1 MMKQSVMKAARVHE
15 PGKILIE
22 EVPIP
27 EPGPGEVLIKV
38 HRVGLC
44 GTDVGIKNG
53 YVSAKF
59 PVTLGHEF
67 SGTIAA
73 LGTRCRGGLKE
84 GEPVTAAGGWG
95 CGKCELCKTGRA
107 VYCRNRA
114 SLGRTV
120 AGCMAEFV
128 KVDQGVVYPLPP
140 SVSFDEGQ
148 NMLNI
153 ACVLRAFKKVPLQLG
168 KTVAVFGPGNAGLIM
183 LQVLK
188 MAGAYEAVMVGT
200 RNFRLEM
207 AKSFGATHAV
217 NVRRES
223 AVETI
228 TGWYPDGVDIV
239 AEAAGSTSALQDCF
253 GVLKSGGSMVVFGM
267 FGERMKEFDP
277 SFLYHKEPIIYGSK
291 GGAGSYQ
298 EAIQVLEEK
307 RLEIVSMITHRFP
320 LDETAEAFRTF
331 EEKVPD
337 ALRIV
342 IEPYS

>member
-1 MMKQSVMKAARVHE
+1 
-15 PGKILIE
+15 
-22 EVPIP
+22 
-27 EPGPGEVLIKV
+27 
-38 HRVGLC
+38 
-44 GTDVGIKNG
+44 VGIKNG

-95 CGKCELCKTGRA
+95 CGKCGLCKTGRA

-120 AGCMAEFV
+120 DGCMAEFV

-207 AKSFGATHAV
+207 AKRFGATHVV
-217 NVRRES
+217 NVKRES
-223 AVETI
+223 VMERI
-228 TGWYPDGVDIV
+228 VGWYPDGMDVV
-239 AEAAGSTSALQDCF
+239 AEAAGTSSALQDCF
-253 GVLKSGGSMVVFGM
+253 RVLKSGGSLIAFGI
-267 FGERMKEFDP
+267 FGDTIKDFDP
-277 SFLYHKEPIIYGSK
+277 SFLYHKEPVIYGSK
-291 GGAGSYQ
+291 GGDGSYQ
-298 EAIQVLEEK
+298 EAVQVLEEK
-307 RLEIVSMITHRFP
+307 RLQIVPMITHRFP
-320 LDETAEAFRTF
+320 LEETAEAFKTF

-342 IEPYS
+342 IESSP

>member
-1 MMKQSVMKAARVHE
+1 MKHSVMKAARVYE
-15 PGKILIE
+15 LGKILIE

-53 YVSAKF
+53 HVSAKF

-73 LGTRCRGGLKE
+73 LGTPGLGGLRQ

-95 CGKCELCKTGRA
+95 CGECEFCKTGRQA
-107 VYCRNRA
+107 YCKNRD

-120 AGCMAEFV
+120 DGCMAEFV
-128 KVDQGVVYPLPP
+128 KVNHRAVYRLPRGVT
-140 SVSFDEGQ
+140 FDEGQ

-200 RNFRLEM
+200 RDFRLEM
-207 AKSFGATHAV
+207 AKSFGATHVV
-217 NVRRES
+217 NVKRES
-223 AVETI
+223 AAETI
-228 TGWYPDGVDIV
+228 LGWYPDGMDVV
-239 AEAAGSTSALQDCF
+239 VEAAGSTSALQDCF
-253 GVLKSGGSMVVFGM
+253 GVLKSGGSMIAFGM
-267 FGERMKEFDP
+267 FGDRIKEFDP
-277 SFLYHKEPIIYGSK
+277 SFLYLKEPIIYGSK

-298 EAIQVLEEK
+298 EAVQVLEEK
-307 RLEIVSMITHRFP
+307 RLEIVPMITHRFP
-320 LDETAEAFRTF
+320 LEETAEAFRTF

-342 IEPYS
+342 IEPSP

>member
-1 MMKQSVMKAARVHE
+1 MKHSVMKAARVHE

-27 EPGPGEVLIKV
+27 ELGPREVLIKV

-67 SGTIAA
+67 SGTVAA
-73 LGTRCRGGLKE
+73 LGTPGLGGLTQ
-84 GEPVTAAGGWG
+84 GEPVTTAGGWG
-95 CGKCELCKTGRA
+95 CGECEFCETGRVA
-107 VYCRNRA
+107 YCRNRA

-120 AGCMAEFV
+120 DGCMAEFV
-128 KVDQGVVYPLPP
+128 KVNHRVVYRLPP
-140 SVSFDEGQ
+140 GVSLDEGQ

-200 RNFRLEM
+200 RDFRLEM
-207 AKSFGATHAV
+207 AKRFGATHVV
-217 NVRRES
+217 NVKRES
-223 AVETI
+223 AVEAI
-228 TGWYPDGVDIV
+228 LGWYPDGIDVV
-239 AEAAGSTSALQDCF
+239 AEAAGTTSALQDCF
-253 GVLKSGGSMVVFGM
+253 GVLKSGGSLISFGM
-267 FGERMKEFDP
+267 FGDRIKEFDP
-277 SFLYHKEPIIYGSK
+277 SFFYHKEPIIYGSK

-298 EAIQVLEEK
+298 EAVQVLEEK
-307 RLEIVSMITHRFP
+307 RLQIVPMITHRFP
-320 LDETAEAFRTF
+320 LEETAEAFRTF

-342 IEPYS
+342 IERSP

>member
-1 MMKQSVMKAARVHE
+1 MKQGVMKAARVYE
-15 PGKILIE
+15 TGKILIE

-27 EPGPGEVLIKV
+27 EPGPREVLIRV

-59 PVTLGHEF
+59 PKTLGHEF

-73 LGTRCRGGLKE
+73 LGTPDLGGLKE

-95 CGKCELCKTGRA
+95 CGECEFCKTGRA
-107 VYCRNRA
+107 GLCRSRA

-120 AGCMAEFV
+120 DGCMAEFV
-128 KVDQGVVYPLPP
+128 KVDQAAVYRLPP
-140 SVSFDEGQ
+140 GVSLDEGQ

-200 RNFRLEM
+200 RDFRLEV
-207 AKSFGATHAV
+207 AKSFGATHVV
-217 NVRRES
+217 NVKRES

-228 TGWYPDGVDIV
+228 LGWYPDGMDVV
-239 AEAAGSTSALQDCF
+239 AEAAGTTSALQDCF
-253 GVLKSGGSMVVFGM
+253 GILKSGGSLIAFGM
-267 FGERMKEFDP
+267 FGDTIKEFDP
-277 SFLYHKEPIIYGSK
+277 SFLYHKEPVIYGSK

-298 EAIQVLEEK
+298 EAVQVLEEK
-307 RLEIVSMITHRFP
+307 RLQIVPMITHRFP
-320 LDETAEAFRTF
+320 LEDTAEAFRTF

-342 IEPYS
+342 IEPTP

>member
-1 MMKQSVMKAARVHE
+1 MGHKVMKAARVHE
-15 PGKILIE
+15 PGRILIE
-22 EVPIP
+22 EVPVP
-27 EPGPGEVLIKV
+27 EPGPREVLIKV

-67 SGTIAA
+67 SGTVAA
-73 LGTRCRGGLKE
+73 LGTPGLGGLTL

-95 CGKCELCKTGRA
+95 CGECEFCESGRVA
-107 VYCRNRA
+107 HCRSRA

-120 AGCMAEFV
+120 DGCMAEFV
-128 KVDQGVVYPLPP
+128 KVNHRVVFRLPP
-140 SVSFDEGQ
+140 GVSLDEGQ

-200 RNFRLEM
+200 RDFRLEM
-207 AKSFGATHAV
+207 AKGFGATHVV
-217 NVRRES
+217 NVKRES
-223 AVETI
+223 AVEAI
-228 TGWYPDGVDIV
+228 LGWYPDGTDIV
-239 AEAAGSTSALQDCF
+239 AEAAGTASALQDCF
-253 GVLKSGGSMVVFGM
+253 RVLKSSGSLIAFGM
-267 FGERMKEFDP
+267 FGDTLKEFDP
-277 SFLYHKEPIIYGSK
+277 SFLYHKEPVIYGSK

-298 EAIQVLEEK
+298 EAVQLLEEK
-307 RLEIVSMITHRFP
+307 RLQIVPMITHRFP
-320 LDETAEAFRTF
+320 LEETAEAFKTF
-331 EEKVPD
+331 EGKVPD
-337 ALRIV
+337 ALRIL
-342 IEPYS
+342 IESSP